1 MQLLIDKFNEILGND
16 IYIHNIN
23 NTKEVKESV
32 VEGILKTYGGSIVA
46 GADNSYVNQVID
58 INITFAVP
66 CDDNVYRDNIVTR
79 LNA

>member
-1 MQLLIDKFNEILGND
+1 MQLLIDKFNEILGNE

-46 GADNSYVNQVID
+46 GADNSYVNEVID
-58 INITFAVP
+58 TYKEIENFLTEISDAT
-66 CDDNVYRDNIVTR
+66 T
-79 LNA
+79 L